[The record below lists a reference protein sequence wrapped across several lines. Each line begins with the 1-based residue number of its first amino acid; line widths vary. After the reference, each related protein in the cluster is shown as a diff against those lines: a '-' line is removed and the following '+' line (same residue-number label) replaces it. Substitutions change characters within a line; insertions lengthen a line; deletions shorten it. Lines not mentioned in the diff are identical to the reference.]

1 MMAFTGMDISMLKM
15 EYRNMATI
23 MMRVKTTSVSRESK
37 GAQDM
42 SMMGANKSDMI
53 KMVRTAKPMGS
64 MKPPDTGMSWK
75 KRRGWVMTL
84 RAVGR

>member
-1 MMAFTGMDISMLKM
+1 
-15 EYRNMATI
+15 
-23 MMRVKTTSVSRESK
+23 MRVKTTLESRESK

-42 SMMGANKSDMI
+42 SMIGAYSSDMMN
-53 KMVRTAKPMGS
+53 MVRTAKPMGY

-75 KRRGWVMTL
+75 KRRSWVMTL

>member
-1 MMAFTGMDISMLKM
+1 
-15 EYRNMATI
+15 
-23 MMRVKTTSVSRESK
+23 MRVKTTLESRESK

-42 SMMGANKSDMI
+42 SMIGAYSSDMMN
-53 KMVRTAKPMGS
+53 MVRTAKPLGYL
-64 MKPPDTGMSWK
+64 KPPDTGMSWW

>member
-1 MMAFTGMDISMLKM
+1 MDISMTKRV
-15 EYRNMATI
+15 YRNMAAI
-23 MMRVKTTSVSRESK
+23 IMRVKTTLESRESK

-42 SMMGANKSDMI
+42 SMIGAYKSDIMKI
-53 KMVRTAKPMGS
+53 VRTAKPMGS
-64 MKPPDTGMSWK
+64 LKPPDTGMSWK

>member
-1 MMAFTGMDISMLKM
+1 
-15 EYRNMATI
+15 
-23 MMRVKTTSVSRESK
+23 MRVKTTSESRESE

-42 SMMGANKSDMI
+42 SMIGVYSSDMM
-53 KMVRTAKPMGS
+53 KMVRTAKPMGYL
-64 MKPPDTGMSWK
+64 KPPDTGMSWK